1 MVNPAD
7 MFLAHLKVLAKIRDS
22 TCAKTHV
29 DSLRLIQLGNLLN
42 TSVEN
47 KDTLLFRSLA
57 TVETG
62 HDDLWEA
69 SDLDVGIMIVNWWKA
84 VVESDIAK
92 IDRDVKAENYQ
103 ILKWWTR
110 VVENEIS
117 KLDEAEEAKGKTEVT
132 KGKMEVPPVP
142 FQAKIEELDMVLT
155 SIKATRRRL
164 LEAVKVLESV
174 ITEVKMPGS
183 LVELGLQVV
192 EEKGLVVEEL
202 PATLVVQ
209 VKEWPA
215 NREAILRTKI
225 KVLAAA
231 VVNISTII

>member
-22 TCAKTHV
+22 TSAKTHV
-29 DSLRLIQLGNLLN
+29 DSLRLVQLGNLLN

-117 KLDEAEEAKGKTEVT
+117 KLDETEEGKAEVT

-174 ITEVKMPGS
+174 VMEVKMPGS

-192 EEKGLVVEEL
+192 EERGLVVEEL
-202 PATLVVQ
+202 PATLVEQ
-209 VKEWPA
+209 VKEWPTT
-215 NREAILRTKI
+215 REAILRNKI